1 MGAQRMNREFIAI
14 LASALSALLLGATL
28 GWSLGRYPLKA
39 EISQLKADHQKEQ
52 IETLSST
59 LEALQVAKKN
69 GDDLYLVL
77 TKKTQE
83 IEVLKKEKRNA
94 LTEVTHNRACLDEPA
109 LRVLNNA
116 TEINVI
122 DLPEAANRASPADGA
137 IATDTDI
144 AIWITEAGA
153 QYGQCRARLN
163 ALIAWHTNQPTTREK
178 NDD

>member
-1 MGAQRMNREFIAI
+1 MNREFIAL
-14 LASALSALLLGATL
+14 LASALSTLLLGTTL
-28 GWSLGRYPLKA
+28 GWSLGHYPLKA

-69 GDDLYLVL
+69 VDDLYLVL

-116 TEINVI
+116 TEINVS
-122 DLPEAANRASPADGA
+122 DLPEAPNRTSAANGA

-153 QYGQCRARLN
+153 QYGQCRARLS

>member
-1 MGAQRMNREFIAI
+1 MNREFIAL
-14 LASALSALLLGATL
+14 LASALSTLLLGTTL
-28 GWSLGRYPLKA
+28 GWSLGHYPLKA

-59 LEALQVAKKN
+59 LEALQVAKKK

-116 TEINVI
+116 TEINVS
-122 DLPEAANRASPADGA
+122 DLPEAPNRTSAANGA

-153 QYGQCRARLN
+153 QYGQCRARLS

>member
-1 MGAQRMNREFIAI
+1 MNREFIAL
-14 LASALSALLLGATL
+14 LASALSTLLLGTTL
-28 GWSLGRYPLKA
+28 GWSLGHYPLKA
-39 EISQLKADHQKEQ
+39 EISQLKTDHQKEQ

-116 TEINVI
+116 TESTVS
-122 DLPEAANRASPADGA
+122 DLPEAPNRTSAANGA

-153 QYGQCRARLN
+153 QYGQCRARLS

>member
-1 MGAQRMNREFIAI
+1 MNREFIAI

-52 IETLSST
+52 IEALSST
-59 LEALQVAKKN
+59 LEALQVAQKN
-69 GDDLYLVL
+69 GDDLYLIL
-77 TKKTQE
+77 TKKVQE

-94 LTEVTHNRACLDEPA
+94 ITKVTHNSTCLNEPA

-116 TEINVI
+116 TEINVS
-122 DLPEAANRASPADGA
+122 DLPEAPNRTSAANGA

-153 QYGQCRARLN
+153 QYGQCRARLS

>member
-1 MGAQRMNREFIAI
+1 MNREFIA
-14 LASALSALLLGATL
+14 LFASALSSLLLGATL
-28 GWSLGRYPLKA
+28 GWSLGHYPLKA

-116 TEINVI
+116 TEINVS
-122 DLPEAANRASPADGA
+122 DLPEAPNRTSAANGA

-153 QYGQCRARLN
+153 QYGQCRARLS

>member
-1 MGAQRMNREFIAI
+1 MGPQRMNREFIAL
-14 LASALSALLLGATL
+14 LASALSTLLLGTTL
-28 GWSLGRYPLKA
+28 GWSLGHYPLKA

-94 LTEVTHNRACLDEPA
+94 LNEVTHNRACLDEPA

-116 TEINVI
+116 TEINVS
-122 DLPEAANRASPADGA
+122 DLPEAPNRTSAANGA

-153 QYGQCRARLN
+153 QYGQCRARLS